1 VMNVEKPGRGEGLTL
16 RFFPLALVV
25 FVLTL
30 LGGCQQTRS
39 AGGVTRSSAV
49 PDFVQEGKVYRVNLE
64 AICHCKVR
72 VLKIRSDGW
81 VQVQPV
87 DRVLGYEGAFWC
99 NIAHVATLEEVE
111 DQEVH
116 E

>member
-1 VMNVEKPGRGEGLTL
+1 MNVEKPGRGEGLTL

-39 AGGVTRSSAV
+39 AGGATPSSAV
-49 PDFVQEGKVYRVNLE
+49 PDFVQEGKVYKLLGGRGSG
-64 AICHCKVR
+64 KVR

-81 VQVQPV
+81 VQVQRL
-87 DRVLGYEGAFWC
+87 DRTVEYGEVFWW
-99 NIAHVATLEEVE
+99 NMAHVEQLRKVE
-111 DQEVH
+111 DQEVD